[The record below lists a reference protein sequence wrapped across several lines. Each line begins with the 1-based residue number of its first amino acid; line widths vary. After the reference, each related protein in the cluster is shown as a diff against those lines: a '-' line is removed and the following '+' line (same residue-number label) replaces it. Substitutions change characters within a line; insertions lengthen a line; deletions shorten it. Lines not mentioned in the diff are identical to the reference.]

1 VGAGTGVA
9 DFLDCRVDWINCGLF
24 PSGTGKGIKGRLK
37 VKEFCEQKH
46 FVSVK
51 KRGNKNGSNST

>member
-1 VGAGTGVA
+1 VGTGTGVA
-9 DFLDCRVDWINCGLF
+9 DFLDCRVDWVNCGLF

-37 VKEFCEQKH
+37 VKEFCEQKN